1 MSASQT
7 PPAPKPGIATL
18 KTRIPMVGRLKEL
31 ETIEDALRTAVKQD
45 APLTVTILGNRGI
58 GKSRLLIEF
67 LQKVRQTQQG
77 TQIYRAVC
85 QESSGTYGVFARLLR
100 ARFGLLEGM
109 DAAEARAKF
118 REQMTSL
125 LGDQRVTEF
134 VHFLGSFIGLRYP
147 DNPFIR
153 TMEANPEQVA
163 EIRKTVLRRFFEID
177 AKGKPTIYTFEDVE
191 EAGMD
196 ETLDILD
203 HLARKAE
210 GAPLLFV
217 CTTTHE
223 IHVRRPSWMEGL
235 GDRHVLV
242 ELGPLSRL
250 NSERYLTTLLSTV
263 EDLPDALVQRACN
276 MAGGNPYFI
285 EQIVKMFL
293 ENGTVFQGPEGKWK
307 VNLERLTSVR
317 LPMSVEEAIQA
328 RIGALTPAERDMLE
342 KACTFGSVFW
352 LGGLV
357 SLSRADAEP
366 PEIWGGS
373 EDLAPHIRD
382 VISGLAQRDYI
393 MEVPDSSFEGDQ
405 EFIFKHNLER
415 DMIRRMTSPAKLTRH
430 HGLLGEWLAYRTHGR
445 EDELEMIADHHARGG
460 SKAKAASS
468 YLQAADQARNRYA
481 NAKAAEYYRR
491 GLELL
496 EVGDL
501 TTRFGALHNLGDV
514 LQNLGRMDD
523 ALQCFEEMRRIA
535 WRLDMRRK
543 GGVAHNR
550 IGRVLRELGRLDEAL
565 RHLGTG
571 HVLFAMSED
580 QRGVASSL
588 DDIGK
593 VHWRRGEY
601 KVALQ
606 QMTKAIEIRRKIG
619 DPRSIALSL
628 NNLGLVYQDSAQF
641 EEALRCFNESLE
653 IRRRIKDVPGLIIS
667 LNNLGTVHQD
677 SGEHDKA
684 ITMWQEALAEARR
697 IDDRLRQAY
706 LLTNIGVSEYQLR
719 RYAEAVKT
727 LSEAQE
733 IATQLGDHLLQ
744 GETARA
750 LGKTRMLMG
759 DYAGAREALKLALGH
774 FESMRSKVL
783 ISVALRTLAEVTF
796 AGGWGEEEERN
807 AHNLFLRAIGL
818 SEEIGDNL
826 ELAKT
831 LRSYAE
837 MLTKQGKL
845 PQAQEARAR
854 AEKILSGIQ
863 EPSIPTPR
871 ESARIEVTE
880 KEADIPID
888 VEVVE
893 E

>member
-1 MSASQT
+1 MNAKQT
-7 PPAPKPGIATL
+7 APAKPGIATL
-18 KTRIPMVGRLKEL
+18 KTRIPMVGRLKEMEIL
-31 ETIEDALRTAVKQD
+31 EDVLKKAIEQES
-45 APLTVTILGNRGI
+45 PMTVTILGNRGI
-58 GKSRLLIEF
+58 GKSRLLVEF
-67 LQKVRQTQQG
+67 LQKTRQMRPG

-85 QESSGTYGVFARLLR
+85 QESTGTYGVFARLLR

-163 EIRKTVLRRFFEID
+163 EIRKTVLRRFFEVD

-191 EAGMD
+191 EAGQE
-196 ETLDILD
+196 ETLDIID
-203 HLARKAE
+203 HLSRKSS
-210 GAPLLFV
+210 GSPLLFV
-217 CTTTHE
+217 CTATHE
-223 IHVRRPSWMEGL
+223 IHVRRPNWMEGL

-250 NSERYLTTLLSTV
+250 NSERYLTTLLSAV
-263 EDLPDALVQRACN
+263 EDLSDALVQRACN

-285 EQIVKMFL
+285 EQIVKMLL
-293 ENGTVFQGPEGKWK
+293 ENGTVAQGPDGKWK
-307 VNLERLTSVR
+307 VNLDRLSAVR

-328 RIGALTPAERDMLE
+328 RIGALTPAERDTME

-357 SLSRADAEP
+357 SLGRADAEP

-373 EDLAPHIRD
+373 ADLAPHIRD
-382 VISGLAQRDYI
+382 VIGGLVQRDYI
-393 MEVPDSSFEGDQ
+393 MEVPDATFEGDQ
-405 EFIFKHNLER
+405 EYIFKHNLER
-415 DMIRRMTSPAKLTRH
+415 DMIRRMTSPTKLNRY
-430 HGLLGEWLAYRTHGR
+430 HGLIGEWLAYRIHGR
-445 EDELEMIADHHARGG
+445 EDELEMLAEHHARGG
-460 SKAKAASS
+460 SKPKAAAG
-468 YLQAADQARNRYA
+468 YLQAANHARERYA

-491 GLELL
+491 ALEHLDPA
-496 EVGDL
+496 DL
-501 TTRFGALHNLGDV
+501 VTRFEALHNLGDV

-550 IGRVLRELGRLDEAL
+550 IGRVLRELGKLDEAL

-571 HVLFAMSED
+571 HVLFSMAED
-580 QRGVASSL
+580 RRGVASSL

-606 QMTKAIEIRRKIG
+606 QMQKAIEIRRQIG
-619 DPRSIALSL
+619 DLRSIALSL
-628 NNLGLVYQDSAQF
+628 NNLGLVHQDSAQF
-641 EEALRCFNESLE
+641 EEALRCFTESLD
-653 IRRRIKDVPGLIIS
+653 IRRKIKDVPGLIIS
-667 LNNLGTVHQD
+667 LNNLGTVYQD

-684 ITMWQEALAEARR
+684 IQLWQEALTEARR

-706 LLTNIGVSEYQLR
+706 LLTNIGVSEYQIR
-719 RYAEAVKT
+719 RYADAIKT
-727 LSEAQE
+727 LGEAQE
-733 IATQLGDHLLQ
+733 IAIQLGDHLLQ

-750 LGKTRMLMG
+750 MGKTRMLMG
-759 DYAGAREALKLALGH
+759 DYAGAREALKVALGH
-774 FESMRSKVL
+774 FEAMRSKVL
-783 ISVALRTLAEVTF
+783 VSIALRTLAEVTF

-807 AHNLFLRAIGL
+807 ADLLFKRSLAIC
-818 SEEIGDNL
+818 EEIGDNL
-826 ELAKT
+826 ERAKT

-837 MLTKQGKL
+837 MLAKQGKTR
-845 PQAQEARAR
+845 PAEEAKAE
-854 AEKILSGIQ
+854 AEKILSTLQ
-863 EPSIPTPR
+863 EPNLGPAR
-871 ESARIEVTE
+871 ESARIEDSDNE
-880 KEADIPID
+880 SDIPI
-888 VEVVE
+888 VVDGIE

>member
-1 MSASQT
+1 MSSKQSAG
-7 PPAPKPGIATL
+7 PARPGIATL

-31 ETIEDALRTAVKQD
+31 ETLEDALRNATKQE
-45 APLTVTILGNRGI
+45 APITVTILGNRGI
-58 GKSRLLIEF
+58 GKSRLLLEF
-67 LQKVRQTQQG
+67 LQKLRQTQPG

-85 QESSGTYGVFARLLR
+85 QESTGTYGVFARLLR

-163 EIRKTVLRRFFEID
+163 DIRKTVLRRFFEID
-177 AKGKPTIYTFEDVE
+177 AKSKPTVYTFEDVE
-191 EAGMD
+191 EAGQE

-203 HLARKAE
+203 HLARKSE

-217 CTTTHE
+217 CTATHE
-223 IHVRRPSWMEGL
+223 IHVRRPAWMEGL
-235 GDRHVLV
+235 GDRHVMI

-250 NSERYLTTLLSTV
+250 NSERYLTMLLSSV

-285 EQIVKMFL
+285 EQIVKMLL
-293 ENGTVFQGPEGKWK
+293 ENSTVAQSADGKWR
-307 VNLERLTSVR
+307 VNLERLSSVR

-342 KACTFGSVFW
+342 KACAFGSVFW

-357 SLSRADAEP
+357 SLSRADSDP

-373 EDLAPHIRD
+373 ADLAPHIRD
-382 VISGLAQRDYI
+382 VITGLVQRDYI
-393 MEVPDSSFEGDQ
+393 MEVPDASFEGDQ
-405 EFIFKHNLER
+405 EYIFKHNLER
-415 DMIRRMTSPAKLTRH
+415 DMIRRMTSPTKLTRY
-430 HGLLGEWLAYRTHGR
+430 HGMIGEWLAYRAQGR
-445 EDELEMIADHHARGG
+445 EDELEMIADHHAKGG
-460 SKAKAASS
+460 SKAKAATCF
-468 YLQAADQARNRYA
+468 LAAANQARNRYA
-481 NAKAAEYYRR
+481 NAKAADYYRR

-496 EVGDL
+496 DPCDL
-501 TTRFGALHNLGDV
+501 TTRFDALHNLGDV

-523 ALQCFEEMRRIA
+523 ALACFEEMRRIA

-550 IGRVLRELGRLDEAL
+550 IGRVIRELGRLDEAL

-571 HVLFAMSED
+571 HVLFSMAND

-606 QMTKAIEIRRKIG
+606 QMQKAMEIRRKIG
-619 DPRSIALSL
+619 DLRSIALSL
-628 NNLGLVYQDSAQF
+628 NNVGLVYQDSAQF
-641 EEALRCFNESLE
+641 DDALKCFTESLE
-653 IRRRIKDVPGLIIS
+653 IRRKIKDVPGLIIS
-667 LNNLGTVHQD
+667 LNNLGTVYQD
-677 SGEHDKA
+677 SGEHDRA
-684 ITMWQEALAEARR
+684 IQLWQEALAEARR

-706 LLTNIGVSEYQLR
+706 LLTNIGVSEYQIR
-719 RYAEAVKT
+719 RYADAVKT

-733 IATQLGDHLLQ
+733 IARQLGDHLLQ
-744 GETARA
+744 GETSRA

-759 DYAGAREALKLALGH
+759 DYAGARESLKDALGH
-774 FESMRSKVL
+774 FEAMRSKVL
-783 ISVALRTLAEVTF
+783 IAVALRTLAEVTF
-796 AGGWGEEEERN
+796 AGGWGEDEERN
-807 AHNLFLRAIGL
+807 ANNLFLRAIAI
-818 SEEIGDNL
+818 SEELNDIL
-826 ELAKT
+826 ELAKS

-837 MLTKQGKL
+837 MLTKQGKT
-845 PQAQEARAR
+845 AAAEEARGR
-854 AEKILSGIQ
+854 AEKILSGMA
-863 EPSIPTPR
+863 EPQFASPR
-871 ESARIEVTE
+871 ESARIEVTD
-880 KEADIPID
+880 KDSDVPID

-893 E
+893 

>member
-1 MSASQT
+1 MNAKQT
-7 PPAPKPGIATL
+7 APARPGIATL
-18 KTRIPMVGRLKEL
+18 KTRIPMVGRLKEMETL
-31 ETIEDALRTAVKQD
+31 EDVLKKAVEQES
-45 APLTVTILGNRGI
+45 PMTVTILGNRGI
-58 GKSRLLIEF
+58 GKSRLLVEF
-67 LQKVRQTQQG
+67 LQKTRQARPG

-85 QESSGTYGVFARLLR
+85 QESTGTYGVFARLLR

-109 DAAEARAKF
+109 DATEARAKF

-163 EIRKTVLRRFFEID
+163 EIRKTVLRRFFEVD

-191 EAGMD
+191 EAGQE
-196 ETLDILD
+196 ETLDIID
-203 HLARKAE
+203 HLSRKSS
-210 GAPLLFV
+210 GSPLLFV
-217 CTTTHE
+217 CTATHE
-223 IHVRRPSWMEGL
+223 IHVRRPNWMEGL
-235 GDRHVLV
+235 GDRHVMI

-250 NSERYLTTLLSTV
+250 NSERYLTTLLSAV
-263 EDLPDALVQRACN
+263 EDLSDALVQRACN

-285 EQIVKMFL
+285 EQIVKMLL
-293 ENGTVFQGPEGKWK
+293 ENGTVAQDAEGKWK
-307 VNLERLTSVR
+307 VNLDRLSAVR

-328 RIGALTPAERDMLE
+328 RIGALTPAERDTME
-342 KACTFGSVFW
+342 KACAFGSVFW

-357 SLSRADAEP
+357 ALGRADAEP

-373 EDLAPHIRD
+373 ADLAPHIRD
-382 VISGLAQRDYI
+382 VIGGLVQRDYI
-393 MEVPDSSFEGDQ
+393 MEVPDATFEGDQ

-415 DMIRRMTSPAKLTRH
+415 DMIRRMTSPTKLNRY
-430 HGLLGEWLAYRTHGR
+430 HGLIGEWLAYRIHGR
-445 EDELEMIADHHARGG
+445 EDELEMLAEHHARGG
-460 SKAKAASS
+460 SKPKAAAS
-468 YLQAADQARNRYA
+468 YFQAANHARERYA
-481 NAKAAEYYRR
+481 NAKAVEYYRR
-491 GLELL
+491 ALQHLDPADM
-496 EVGDL
+496 V
-501 TTRFGALHNLGDV
+501 TRFEALHNLGDV

-571 HVLFAMSED
+571 HVLFSMAED
-580 QRGVASSL
+580 HRGVASSL

-606 QMTKAIEIRRKIG
+606 QMQKAIEIRRKIG
-619 DPRSIALSL
+619 DLRSIALSL
-628 NNLGLVYQDSAQF
+628 NNLGLVHQDSAQF
-641 EEALRCFNESLE
+641 EEALRCFTESLD

-677 SGEHDKA
+677 SGEHDRA
-684 ITMWQEALAEARR
+684 IQLWQEALTEARR

-706 LLTNIGVSEYQLR
+706 LLTNIGVSEYQIR
-719 RYAEAVKT
+719 RYADAIKT
-727 LSEAQE
+727 LGEAQE

-744 GETARA
+744 GETSRA
-750 LGKTRMLMG
+750 IGKTRMLMG
-759 DYAGAREALKLALGH
+759 DYAGAREALKVALGH
-774 FESMRSKVL
+774 FEAMRSKILVS
-783 ISVALRTLAEVTF
+783 IALRTLAEVTF

-807 AHNLFLRAIGL
+807 ADLLFKRSLTIC
-818 SEEIGDNL
+818 EEIGDTF
-826 ELAKT
+826 ERAKT

-837 MLTKQGKL
+837 MLAKQGRTK
-845 PQAQEARAR
+845 AAEEAKAE
-854 AEKILSGIQ
+854 AEKILGGLQ
-863 EPSIPTPR
+863 EPSLGAAR
-871 ESARIEVTE
+871 ESARIEDSDLQSE
-880 KEADIPID
+880 IPIVVD
-888 VEVVE
+888 GVED
-893 E
+893 

>member
-1 MSASQT
+1 MSASQKPST
-7 PPAPKPGIATL
+7 GKPGIATL

-31 ETIEDALRTAVKQD
+31 ETLEDALRTATRQD
-45 APLTVTILGNRGI
+45 APVTATILGNRGI

-67 LQKVRQTQQG
+67 LQKIRQTQPDV
-77 TQIYRAVC
+77 QIYRAVC
-85 QESSGTYGVFARLLR
+85 QESTGTYGVFARLLR

-109 DAAEARAKF
+109 DAQEARAKF

-177 AKGKPTIYTFEDVE
+177 AKGKPTIYTFEDVQ
-191 EAGMD
+191 EASMD

-217 CTTTHE
+217 CTATHE
-223 IHVRRPSWMEGL
+223 IHVRRPTWMEGL
-235 GDRHVLV
+235 GDRHVTI

-250 NSERYLTTLLSTV
+250 NSERYLTTLLATV
-263 EDLPDALVQRACN
+263 EDLPDAMVQRACN

-293 ENGTVFQGPEGKWK
+293 ENGTVAQTLEGKWK

-328 RIGALTPAERDMLE
+328 RIGALTPSERDMLE
-342 KACTFGSVFW
+342 KACAFGSVFW

-357 SLSRADAEP
+357 SLARADAEP

-382 VISGLAQRDYI
+382 VIGGLVQRDYI
-393 MEVPDSSFEGDQ
+393 LEVPDAAFEGDQ
-405 EFIFKHNLER
+405 EYIFKHNLER
-415 DMIRRMTSPAKLTRH
+415 DLIRRMTSPSKLNRY
-430 HGLLGEWLAYRTHGR
+430 HGVIGEWLAYRAHGR
-445 EDELEMIADHHARGG
+445 EDELEMIAEHHSLGG
-460 SKAKAASS
+460 SKPKAAIA
-468 YLQAADQARNRYA
+468 YLTAANQARARYA

-496 EVGDL
+496 DGGDL
-501 TTRFGALHNLGDV
+501 VTRFDALHNLGDV
-514 LQNLGRMDD
+514 LQNLGRMED
-523 ALQCFEEMRRIA
+523 AMTCFEEMRKIS
-535 WRLDMRRK
+535 WRLDIRRK

-571 HVLFAMSED
+571 HVLFSRADD

-606 QMTKAIEIRRKIG
+606 QMQQAIDIRRKIG

-628 NNLGLVYQDSAQF
+628 NNLGLVFQDSAQF
-641 EEALRCFNESLE
+641 EDALRCFTESLD
-653 IRRRIKDVPGLIIS
+653 IRRKIKDVPGLIIS

-684 ITMWQEALAEARR
+684 IQLWQEALIEARR

-706 LLTNIGVSEYQLR
+706 LLTNIGVSEYQIR
-719 RYAEAVKT
+719 RYADAVKT

-759 DYAGAREALKLALGH
+759 DYAGAREALKSALAH
-774 FESMRSKVL
+774 FEAMRSKVL
-783 ISVALRTLAEVTF
+783 IAVALRTLAEVTF

-807 AHNLFLRAIGL
+807 ASNLFLRAISL
-818 SEEIGDNL
+818 SEELGDKL

-837 MLTKQGKL
+837 MLTKQGKT
-845 PQAQEARAR
+845 QAAEENRAR
-854 AEKILSGIQ
+854 AEKILSGMQ
-863 EPSIPTPR
+863 ESQISTPR
-871 ESARIEVTE
+871 ESARIEVSD
-880 KEADIPID
+880 KDVDIPID

>member
-1 MSASQT
+1 MNAKPST
-7 PPAPKPGIATL
+7 PAKPGIATL
-18 KTRIPMVGRLKEL
+18 KTRIPMVGRLKEM
-31 ETIEDALRTAVKQD
+31 ETLEDALRKAVEQES
-45 APLTVTILGNRGI
+45 PMMVTILGNRGI
-58 GKSRLLIEF
+58 GKSRLLVEF
-67 LQKVRQTQQG
+67 LQKTRQARPG

-85 QESSGTYGVFARLLR
+85 QESTGTYGVFARLLR

-134 VHFLGSFIGLRYP
+134 VHFLGSFVGLRYP

-191 EAGMD
+191 EAGQE
-196 ETLDILD
+196 ETLDIID
-203 HLARKAE
+203 HLARKSS
-210 GAPLLFV
+210 GSPLLFV
-217 CTTTHE
+217 CTATHE
-223 IHVRRPSWMEGL
+223 IYVRRPNWMEGL
-235 GDRHVLV
+235 GDRHVMV

-250 NSERYLTTLLSTV
+250 NSERYLTTLLSAV

-285 EQIVKMFL
+285 EQIVKMLL
-293 ENGTVFQGPEGKWK
+293 ENGTVAQAPDGKWK
-307 VNLERLTSVR
+307 VNLDRLSAVR

-328 RIGALTPAERDMLE
+328 RIGALTPAERDTME
-342 KACTFGSVFW
+342 KACAFGSVFW

-357 SLSRADAEP
+357 ALGRADAEP
-366 PEIWGGS
+366 PEIWGGTA
-373 EDLAPHIRD
+373 DLAPHIRD
-382 VISGLAQRDYI
+382 VIGGLVQRDYI
-393 MEVPDSSFEGDQ
+393 MEVPDSTFEGDQ

-415 DMIRRMTSPAKLTRH
+415 DMIRRMTSPAKLSRY
-430 HGLLGEWLAYRTHGR
+430 HGLIGEWLAYRIHGR
-445 EDELEMIADHHARGG
+445 EDELEMVAEHHARGG
-460 SKAKAASS
+460 SKPKAAAT
-468 YLQAADQARNRYA
+468 YLQAANQARERYA

-491 GLELL
+491 ALEHLDPA
-496 EVGDL
+496 DL
-501 TTRFGALHNLGDV
+501 VTRFEALHNLGDV

-571 HVLFAMSED
+571 HVLFAMSDD

-606 QMTKAIEIRRKIG
+606 QMQKAIEIRRQIG
-619 DPRSIALSL
+619 DRRSIALSL

-641 EEALRCFNESLE
+641 EEALQCFTESLE
-653 IRRRIKDVPGLIIS
+653 IRRKIKDVPGLIIS
-667 LNNLGTVHQD
+667 LNNLGTVYQD

-684 ITMWQEALAEARR
+684 IQLWQEALVEARR

-706 LLTNIGVSEYQLR
+706 LLTNIGVSEYQIR
-719 RYAEAVKT
+719 RYADAIKT
-727 LSEAQE
+727 LGEAQE
-733 IATQLGDHLLQ
+733 IAIQLGDHLLQ

-750 LGKTRMLMG
+750 IGKTRMLMG
-759 DYAGAREALKLALGH
+759 DYAGAREALKVALGH
-774 FESMRSKVL
+774 FEAMRSKVL
-783 ISVALRTLAEVTF
+783 VSIALRTLAEITF

-807 AHNLFLRAIGL
+807 ADLLFKRSLAIC
-818 SEEIGDNL
+818 EEIGDNL
-826 ELAKT
+826 ERAKT

-837 MLTKQGKL
+837 MLAKQGKTK
-845 PQAQEARAR
+845 QAEEAKAE
-854 AEKILSGIQ
+854 AEKILAGLQ
-863 EPSIPTPR
+863 EPNLGPAR
-871 ESARIEVTE
+871 ESARIEDPE
-880 KEADIPID
+880 QAAEIPIIVD
-888 VEVVE
+888 GVE